1 MNYFELF
8 EIPITPEV
16 NQVELNKK
24 YLALQRKYHPD
35 FFTNASEDE
44 KSEALERSS
53 LINEG
58 LKTLKN
64 PENTLQYVLQLKGLI
79 EPEEKYRLPNDF
91 LMEMM
96 ELNEE
101 LDEQSLTAIKAY
113 ETGLYKEV
121 QPILQGY
128 DDQKITA
135 EELAR
140 LKEYYYKKKYLR
152 RILDRISG

>member
-152 RILDRISG
+152 RMVDRISG